1 MRLSGAYKQ
10 TSCFICLGDADFE
23 LNHILSACSQCSV
36 CAHQRC
42 WTRWRRR
49 QKLSVLRSR
58 LLGQNRVD
66 PLSCGVCKTGLA
78 RLQDEPDAALLW
90 ACSDPPQSLQDELL
104 RVIGR
109 MLQRRG
115 RDDVSVWTPTLA
127 LVLTCVVFISLGVC
141 VGLLANGTNPGDVFL
156 GREAVWAQSPQSS

>member
-1 MRLSGAYKQ
+1 M
-10 TSCFICLGDADFE
+10 
-23 LNHILSACSQCSV
+23 
-36 CAHQRC
+36 
-42 WTRWRRR
+42 
-49 QKLSVLRSR
+49 LRSR

-127 LVLTCVVFISLGVC
+127 LGLTSAVFVSLGVC
-141 VGLLANGTNPGDVFL
+141 VALLATGANPGDVFL
-156 GREAVWAQSPQSS
+156 GCEA